1 MSELRRIQFVTRFF
15 PYLQGLRLL
24 PIGLGMLVLAAWAAW
39 RGSPGAVTL
48 LRPDRLPVL
57 VLAGLPVLGLY
68 ALLGIYYRQTYGM
81 VRQPW
86 TTRRR
91 VLRAMLTVSIMGMVM
106 GILERSGPSAPA
118 PTAFF
123 LGLLGLSFTWCW
135 IRSSYQA
142 HHYFVTGVAVMMFA
156 TAHALGYP
164 PVGALLQ
171 TLPFTS
177 DAHCP
182 EVTLFSTWGL
192 ALVVLGLLDHR
203 MLVQIMRPIPES
215 EPGAT
220 PGVMG

>member
-48 LRPDRLPVL
+48 LRLEKLPVL
-57 VLAGLPVLGLY
+57 LLAVLPVLGLY
-68 ALLGIYYRQTYGM
+68 ALLGVYYSRTYGI

-91 VLRAMLTVSIMGMVM
+91 VLRAMLTVSVMGMVM
-106 GILERSGPSAPA
+106 GILERSGPSSPA
-118 PTAFF
+118 PTGMF

-135 IRSSYQA
+135 IRSSFVA
-142 HHYFVTGVAVMMFA
+142 HHYFVTGVAMMIFA
-156 TAHALGYP
+156 TAHALGYV
-164 PVGALLQ
+164 PVGTLLQ
-171 TLPFTS
+171 SLPYTS
-177 DAHCP
+177 DAHSP

-203 MLVQIMRPIPES
+203 MLAQSMRPIPDS
-215 EPGAT
+215 DPDAT
-220 PGVMG
+220 PEVMG

>member
-24 PIGLGMLVLAAWAAW
+24 PIGLGLLVLAAWAAW

-48 LRPDRLPVL
+48 LRPERLPVL
-57 VLAGLPVLGLY
+57 LLGALPILGLY
-68 ALLGIYYRQTYGM
+68 GLLGIYYRNTYGM

-91 VLRAMLTVSIMGMVM
+91 VLRAMLTVSLLGMVM
-106 GILERSGPSAPA
+106 GILERSSAGTPA
-118 PTAFF
+118 PMGLF

-135 IRSSYQA
+135 VRSSFVA
-142 HHYFVTGVAVMMFA
+142 HHYFVTGVAVMIFA
-156 TAHALGYP
+156 PAHPLGYP

-182 EVTLFSTWGL
+182 EVTLFSTWGM
-192 ALVVLGLLDHR
+192 ALIMLGLLDHR
-203 MLVQIMRPIPES
+203 MLVRSMRPIPDT
-215 EPGAT
+215 EPDTA
-220 PGVMG
+220 PGVPG